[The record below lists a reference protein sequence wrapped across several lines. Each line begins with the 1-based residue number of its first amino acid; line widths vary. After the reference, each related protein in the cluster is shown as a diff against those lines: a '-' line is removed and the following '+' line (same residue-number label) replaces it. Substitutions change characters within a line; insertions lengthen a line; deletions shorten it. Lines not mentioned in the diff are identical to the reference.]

1 MAGTYLG
8 KCLLFGLSICSKSW
22 RGNVG
27 EKNGGVGMNCK
38 GGDRENSGGK
48 QWEAKRAVKSL
59 YPSAWWK
66 PENLVKFTSYA
77 RIKRKHWI
85 SEYDTTENRGLLPT
99 TSFDNARTI
108 CFKSVILR
116 IMYYSYKCY
125 SRRFK
130 SFRIYN
136 ILYYNRSITA
146 GHRFDVS
153 LQLMADISWK
163 YHLKNIVIQSENWL
177 RYKIHQD
184 KSKYENSIF
193 GENISREKS
202 NSRNNSIASFFYH
215 LTINFCN
222 YKGYRRSEIQDK
234 TRS

>member
-125 SRRFK
+125 SHRFK

-136 ILYYNRSITA
+136 ILQPQY
-146 GHRFDVS
+146 HRWAPFRRFS
-153 LQLMADISWK
+153 
-163 YHLKNIVIQSENWL
+163 
-177 RYKIHQD
+177 
-184 KSKYENSIF
+184 
-193 GENISREKS
+193 
-202 NSRNNSIASFFYH
+202 
-215 LTINFCN
+215 TINGRYITRLSFKKYCN
-222 YKGYRRSEIQDK
+222 TIWKLTAR
-234 TRS
+234 